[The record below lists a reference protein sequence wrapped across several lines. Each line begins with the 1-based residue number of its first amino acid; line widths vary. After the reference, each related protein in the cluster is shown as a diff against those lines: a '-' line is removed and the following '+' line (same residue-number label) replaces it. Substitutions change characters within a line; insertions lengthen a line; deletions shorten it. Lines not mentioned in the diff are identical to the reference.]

1 MSKRKTYKPK
11 ADGKMAGATLTS
23 MRETAFG
30 TRSYFATKEIIERA
44 ERMRPDDNLI
54 AAAEA
59 KRARKAAARMKA
71 AQK

>member
-1 MSKRKTYKPK
+1 MSKRPK
-11 ADGKMAGATLTS
+11 YSPTGLLLTSMAMLS

-30 TRSYFATKEIIERA
+30 NRAYFATKEITERA
-44 ERMRPDDNLI
+44 IRMRDDDALL
-54 AAAEA
+54 AAAEV